1 MTDATDRSAEDIE
14 RELKRTRAEIDRT
27 ASAIQDRLTPEAVFD
42 HALAYLRGP
51 GGRRILETVQRNPLP
66 AVLAAVAIGW
76 LLLGVRRTAEDRGPG
91 QPQRARPQEPPPSP
105 VPGMSETPPSGATTP
120 SAPPAPGAVAAS
132 DAPPL

>member
-27 ASAIQDRLTPEAVFD
+27 ASAIQDRLTPEAVVD

-51 GGRRILETVQRNPLP
+51 GGRRILEAVQRNPLP

-105 VPGMSETPPSGATTP
+105 VPRMSETPSGATTP
-120 SAPPAPGAVAAS
+120 STPPAPGAAAS

>member
-27 ASAIQDRLTPEAVFD
+27 ASAIQDRLTPEAVVD

-76 LLLGVRRTAEDRGPG
+76 LLLGMRRTAEDRGPG
-91 QPQRARPQEPPPSP
+91 QPQRARPQEPPSP
-105 VPGMSETPPSGATTP
+105 VPRTSETPPSGATTP
-120 SAPPAPGAVAAS
+120 SAPPAPGAAAS

>member
-27 ASAIQDRLTPEAVFD
+27 ASAIQDRLTPEAVVD

-51 GGRRILETVQRNPLP
+51 GGRRILEAVQRNPFP

-76 LLLGVRRTAEDRGPG
+76 LLLSVRQTAEDRGPG
-91 QPQRARPQEPPPSP
+91 QPHRARPQEPPPSP
-105 VPGMSETPPSGATTP
+105 VPRMSETPSGATTP
-120 SAPPAPGAVAAS
+120 SASPAPGAAAG

>member
-27 ASAIQDRLTPEAVFD
+27 ASAIQDRLTPEAVVD

-105 VPGMSETPPSGATTP
+105 VPRMSETP
-120 SAPPAPGAVAAS
+120 SAASPAPGAAAS

>member
-14 RELKRTRAEIDRT
+14 RELKRIRSEIDRT
-27 ASAIQDRLTPEAVFD
+27 ASAIQDRLTPEAVVD

-51 GGRRILETVQRNPLP
+51 GGRRILEAVQRNPLP

-105 VPGMSETPPSGATTP
+105 VPGMSETPSGATTP
-120 SAPPAPGAVAAS
+120 SASPAPGAAAS

>member
-14 RELKRTRAEIDRT
+14 RELKRIRSEIDRT

-42 HALAYLRGP
+42 HALAYVRGP
-51 GGRRILETVQRNPLP
+51 GGRRILEAVQRNPLP

-76 LLLGVRRTAEDRGPG
+76 LLLSVRQTAEDRGPG
-91 QPQRARPQEPPPSP
+91 QPHRTRPQEPPPSP
-105 VPGMSETPPSGATTP
+105 VPRMSETPPSGATTP
-120 SAPPAPGAVAAS
+120 SASPAPGAAAS

>member
-1 MTDATDRSAEDIE
+1 MRVGSRGVSGGVSPLGRLRDR
-14 RELKRTRAEIDRT
+14 
-27 ASAIQDRLTPEAVFD
+27 RLGGLEPLARLVLGGWRLRLVEA
-42 HALAYLRGP
+42 
-51 GGRRILETVQRNPLP
+51 VQRNPLP

-105 VPGMSETPPSGATTP
+105 APRTSETPPSGATTP
-120 SAPPAPGAVAAS
+120 SAPSAPGAAAS

>member
-14 RELKRTRAEIDRT
+14 RELKRIRSEIDRT

-51 GGRRILETVQRNPLP
+51 GGRRILEAVQRNPLP

-105 VPGMSETPPSGATTP
+105 VPRMSEAPPSGATTP
-120 SAPPAPGAVAAS
+120 SASPAPGAAAS

>member
-27 ASAIQDRLTPEAVFD
+27 AQAIQDRLTPEAVLD

-51 GGRRILETVQRNPLP
+51 GGRRILEAVQRNPLP

-105 VPGMSETPPSGATTP
+105 VPRMSETPSGATTP
-120 SAPPAPGAVAAS
+120 SASPAPGAAAS
-132 DAPPL
+132 DVPPL

>member
-27 ASAIQDRLTPEAVFD
+27 ASAIQDRLTPEAVVD

-51 GGRRILETVQRNPLP
+51 GGRRILETVQRIPLP

-76 LLLGVRRTAEDRGPG
+76 LLLGTRRTAEDRGPG
-91 QPQRARPQEPPPSP
+91 QPQGAKAQEPPPSP
-105 VPGMSETPPSGATTP
+105 VPRTSEAPSRATMP
-120 SAPPAPGAVAAS
+120 SAPPAPGAAAS

>member
-27 ASAIQDRLTPEAVFD
+27 AQAIQDRLTPEAVVD

-51 GGRRILETVQRNPLP
+51 GGRRILEAVQRNPLP
-66 AVLAAVAIGW
+66 AVIAAVAIGW
-76 LLLGVRRTAEDRGPG
+76 LLLSVRQTAEDRGPG
-91 QPQRARPQEPPPSP
+91 QPQRARPQEPPPSS
-105 VPGMSETPPSGATTP
+105 VPRMSETPSGATTP
-120 SAPPAPGAVAAS
+120 SASPAPGAAAS

>member
-27 ASAIQDRLTPEAVFD
+27 ASAIQDRLTPEAVVD

-51 GGRRILETVQRNPLP
+51 GGRRILEAVQRNPLP

-76 LLLGVRRTAEDRGPG
+76 LLLGMRRTAEDRGPG
-91 QPQRARPQEPPPSP
+91 QPQRARPQEPSPSP
-105 VPGMSETPPSGATTP
+105 VPRTSETPPSGATTP
-120 SAPPAPGAVAAS
+120 SAPPAPGAAAS

>member
-27 ASAIQDRLTPEAVFD
+27 ASAIQDRLTPEAVVD

-51 GGRRILETVQRNPLP
+51 GGRRILEAVQRNPLP

-105 VPGMSETPPSGATTP
+105 VSRMSEAPSGATTP
-120 SAPPAPGAVAAS
+120 SASPAPGAAAS

>member
-14 RELKRTRAEIDRT
+14 RELERTRAGIDGT

-51 GGRRILETVQRNPLP
+51 GGRRILEAAQRNPLP

-76 LLLGVRRTAEDRGPG
+76 LLLGMRRTAEDRGPG

-105 VPGMSETPPSGATTP
+105 APRMSETPSGATTP
-120 SAPPAPGAVAAS
+120 SAPPAPGAAAS

>member
-14 RELKRTRAEIDRT
+14 RELKRIRSEIDRT
-27 ASAIQDRLTPEAVFD
+27 ASAIQDRLTPEAVVD

-51 GGRRILETVQRNPLP
+51 GGRRILEAVQRNPLP

-91 QPQRARPQEPPPSP
+91 QPQGARPQEPPPSP
-105 VPGMSETPPSGATTP
+105 VPRMSETPSGATTP
-120 SAPPAPGAVAAS
+120 SAPPAPGAAAS

>member
-27 ASAIQDRLTPEAVFD
+27 ASAIQDRLTPEAVVD

-51 GGRRILETVQRNPLP
+51 GGRRILEAVQRNPLP

-105 VPGMSETPPSGATTP
+105 VPRTSETPPSGATTP
-120 SAPPAPGAVAAS
+120 LAPPVPGAAAS